1 MTKSIKIGNTTIGAG
16 SPILIQSMTNA
27 DTADV
32 DAVVGQI
39 KELENAGCD
48 IIRASV
54 YDEKCA
60 QALPAIKSKINI
72 PLVADIHFDYRLAIA
87 SIENGADKIRINPGN
102 IGSDERVKKIVD
114 CAKSHNVSI
123 RVGVNS
129 GSLPKDLQEKYGH
142 SANAMVEAALRHV
155 RLLEGFSFTDI
166 VVSLKSSS
174 VVKTIDSCTQ
184 FAKASN
190 YPQHIGVTE
199 AGSSRQ
205 GYINAAIG
213 IGSLLHQG
221 IGDTIRV
228 SISGDP
234 LQEIYAAWDI
244 LNALDIRHRGINI
257 VSCPTC
263 ARKGIDVEALSERI
277 KQKYI
282 NESKYLRVA
291 VMGCVVN
298 GPGEAKDADIGIA
311 AGKDYSVIFTKG
323 EDQTKISNDV
333 AFDTLCKKI
342 DKLLDKQK

>member
-1 MTKSIKIGNTTIGAG
+1 MTKIVKIGNSVIGG
-16 SPILIQSMTNA
+16 DHPVSIQSMTNV

-39 KELENAGCD
+39 NQLEDAGCE

-54 YDEKCA
+54 YDENCA
-60 QALPAIKSKINI
+60 KALPKIIERISI

-102 IGSDERVKKIVD
+102 IGSDERVKMVVD
-114 CAKSHNVSI
+114 CAKSHNVPI

-129 GSLPKDLQEKYGH
+129 GSLPKDLLGEYGH
-142 SANAMVEAALRHV
+142 SAKAMVMAAIGHV
-155 RLLEGFSFTDI
+155 ELLEKFGFYDI

-174 VVKTIDSCTQ
+174 VVKTIDSCVQ
-184 FAKASN
+184 FNKISD

-199 AGSSRQ
+199 AGSQRQ
-205 GYINAAIG
+205 GFINAAIG

-234 LQEIYAAWDI
+234 LQEVYAAWDI
-244 LNALDIRHRGINI
+244 LNALDLRHRGINI

-263 ARKGIDVEALSERI
+263 ARKGIDVEELAERI

-282 NESKYLRVA
+282 NETKFLKVA

-298 GPGEAKDADIGIA
+298 GPGEARDADIGIA
-311 AGKDYSVIFTKG
+311 AGKDHSVIFTKG
-323 EDQTKISNDV
+323 EKQLKINNDD
-333 AFDTLCKKI
+333 AFKILCQKI
-342 DKLLDKQK
+342 DVLLRGR

>member
-1 MTKSIKIGNTTIGAG
+1 MTKKIKIGDVLIGGG
-16 SPILIQSMTNA
+16 SPVLIQSMTNV

-32 DAVVGQI
+32 EGVVKQI
-39 KELENAGCD
+39 NQLEDAGCE

-54 YDEKCA
+54 YDENCA
-60 QALPAIKSKINI
+60 NALPKIKEKVSI

-102 IGSDERVKKIVD
+102 IGSEDRVKMVVD
-114 CAKSHNVSI
+114 CAKSHGVPI

-129 GSLPKDLQEKYGH
+129 GSLPKDLLQMHGNSTK
-142 SANAMVEAALRHV
+142 AMVMAALRHV
-155 RLLEGFSFTDI
+155 EILEKFGFYDI
-166 VVSLKSSS
+166 VVSIKSSS
-174 VVKTIDSCTQ
+174 VVKTIDSCVE
-184 FAKASN
+184 FDKVCD

-205 GYINAAIG
+205 GFINAAIG

-228 SISGDP
+228 SLSGDP
-234 LQEIYAAWDI
+234 LQEVYAGWDI
-244 LNALDIRHRGINI
+244 LNALDLRHRGINV

-263 ARKGIDVEALSERI
+263 ARKGLDVEGLAERI

-282 NESKYLRVA
+282 NEKKYLKIA

-311 AGKDYSVIFTKG
+311 GGKDYSVIFSKG
-323 EDQTKISNDV
+323 DKQLKVDNVNAYEV
-333 AFDTLCKKI
+333 LCKKI
-342 DKLLDKQK
+342 DELLIE